1 MLFDLTGH
9 TALVTGG
16 NGGIGQAYARGL
28 LRSGASVAI
37 WGRNEDKNAR
47 ALEELRL
54 ISPNVHAFA
63 CDVADPDAT
72 NIAFAKTQE
81 ALGAIHSCFA
91 NAGGA
96 GHQGSFAKTT
106 NEQWEDG
113 WAMNVGSVINTYRP
127 FVRALMEQE
136 LPGKL
141 IVTSSI
147 AATIGTGFAASYATT
162 KAAVM
167 GLTRAL
173 AVELGPAGITA
184 NALLPGYVESD
195 LTASQDE
202 SFTKMALRRS
212 TIQRLGTV
220 EDMEGI
226 AVFLASR
233 HSDYMN
239 GQGIIMDGGHTI
251 FPA

>member
-1 MLFDLTGH
+1 MFDLSGH

-16 NGGIGQAYARGL
+16 NGGIGQAFARGL
-28 LRSGASVAI
+28 LRCGASVAI
-37 WGRNEDKNAR
+37 WGRNEGKNES
-47 ALEELRL
+47 ALEELRQ
-54 ISPNVHAFA
+54 ISPNVQAFV
-63 CDVADPDAT
+63 CDVTDADAT
-72 NIAFAKTQE
+72 EAAFAKTME
-81 ALGAIHSCFA
+81 AMGPIHSCFA

-96 GHQGSFAKTT
+96 GPQGSFLKTT
-106 NEQWEDG
+106 DEQWADG
-113 WAMNVGSVINTYRP
+113 WALNVGSVINTYRP
-127 FVRALMEQE
+127 FVAALRAQE

-147 AATIGTGFAASYATT
+147 AGTMGTGFAASYATT
-162 KAAVM
+162 KAAVL

-173 AVELGPAGITA
+173 AVEFGRSGITA

-212 TIQRLGTV
+212 TIGRLGSV
-220 EDMEGI
+220 EDMEGV
-226 AVFLASR
+226 AVFMASR

-239 GQGIIMDGGHTI
+239 GQGIVMDGGHTI

>member
-1 MLFDLTGH
+1 MFDLSGH

-16 NGGIGQAYARGL
+16 NGGIGKAFARGL
-28 LRSGASVAI
+28 LKCGANVAI
-37 WGRNEDKNAR
+37 WGRNEDKNAQ
-47 ALEELRL
+47 AVEELKAL
-54 ISPNVHAFA
+54 SANVQSFV
-63 CDVADPDAT
+63 CDVTDADAT
-72 NIAFAKTQE
+72 NAVFAATAE
-81 ALGAIHSCFA
+81 AMGPIHSCFA

-96 GHQGSFAKTT
+96 GPQGSFLKTSD
-106 NEQWEDG
+106 EEWADG
-113 WAMNVGSVINTYRP
+113 WALNVGSVINTYRP
-127 FVRALMEQE
+127 FVAALKAQE

-141 IVTSSI
+141 IVTSSV
-147 AATIGTGFAASYATT
+147 AATMGTGFAASYATT
-162 KAAVM
+162 KAAVL

-173 AVELGPAGITA
+173 AVEFGRSGITA

-202 SFTKMALRRS
+202 AFQKMALRRS
-212 TIQRLGTV
+212 TIGRLGTV
-220 EDMEGI
+220 DDMEGV